1 MKNKKNKCFPLS
13 DLISLRH
20 DNIQYNVIF
29 ISKRMSYIQFVM
41 PPFSD
46 WDLQKRARWCICYS
60 HKYIYIF
67 ANNRKKYAL
76 VYQFIIPQIAL
87 TKLSCTPHMCPPVL
101 QLMIYIWFQNLMF
114 ESFCIGF
121 MDIGENVPLSGSHF
135 SSAVDQFP
143 LKNHIYAV
151 GFFCLFYCFLSQPFN
166 DDLNISLKEYILLLN
181 NRKCISLRIAAPFWH
196 N

>member
-1 MKNKKNKCFPLS
+1 MTLYPYAMITYSTMLYSFLSAWVTFSLSCPLS
-13 DLISLRH
+13 VTEIYR
-20 DNIQYNVIF
+20 NEPGGAYVI
-29 ISKRMSYIQFVM
+29 VTN
-41 PPFSD
+41 
-46 WDLQKRARWCICYS
+46 
-60 HKYIYIF
+60 IYIF

-76 VYQFIIPQIAL
+76 IYQFIIPQIAL

-121 MDIGENVPLSGSHF
+121 MAIGENVPLSGSHF

-143 LKNHIYAV
+143 LKNHIYTV

-166 DDLNISLKEYILLLN
+166 DDLNICLKEYILLLN